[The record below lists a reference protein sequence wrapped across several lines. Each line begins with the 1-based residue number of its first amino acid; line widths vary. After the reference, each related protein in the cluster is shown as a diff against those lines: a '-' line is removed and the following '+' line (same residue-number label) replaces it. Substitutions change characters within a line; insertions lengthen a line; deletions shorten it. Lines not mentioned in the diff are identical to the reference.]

1 MATGVRFNEDV
12 SDGPRGN
19 GEQILIAED
28 DPMVRLVAARI
39 LAKEGYGIWEAS
51 DGLEALEFLRD
62 GAVLI
67 HLLLSDVVMPRLN
80 GVELASALSLSHP
93 DLPIILMSGYA
104 ARELVSR
111 GIVVPC
117 SILGKPFDPEY
128 LVAEVRRCLKSTS

>member
-12 SDGPRGN
+12 SGDRRGS

-28 DPMVRLVAARI
+28 EPSVRLVAARI
-39 LAKEGYGIWEAS
+39 LAAEGYGIWEAS

-62 GAVLI
+62 GAVPI
-67 HLLLSDVVMPRLN
+67 HLLLSDIVMPRLN
-80 GVELASALSLSHP
+80 GVELVSALSLSHP

-104 ARELVSR
+104 ARDLASR
-111 GIVVPC
+111 GIAVPC

-128 LVAEVRRCLKSTS
+128 LIAEVRRCLKSTS